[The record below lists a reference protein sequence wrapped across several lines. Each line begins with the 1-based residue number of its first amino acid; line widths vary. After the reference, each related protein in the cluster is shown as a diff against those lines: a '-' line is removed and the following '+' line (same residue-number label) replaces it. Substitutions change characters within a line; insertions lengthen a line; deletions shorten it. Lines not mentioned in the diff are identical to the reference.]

1 LPEFPEALVHI
12 VHDVHAVARPAD
24 LAAGAVADRGGDC
37 VLEILRAGERP
48 TRACDWYTKSG

>member
-1 LPEFPEALVHI
+1 